1 MIEIDEVTKR
11 FRRNNSG
18 KQTELVVLEDISF
31 NVKDGELVSIIGPSG
46 CGKTTFLK
54 IIAGLEPK
62 TKGSIRLNG
71 KEISSA
77 GKDRGLV
84 FQTFNLFPW
93 MNVQENVEFGLHELR
108 PKERS
113 ERSSRFIKLVG
124 LESFEKYH
132 PHELSGGMQ
141 QRVGIARALAI
152 EPEVLLLDEPLA
164 NVDAQTA
171 EKLIDEFL
179 KIFEITKKT
188 VIYVTHNMDEAI
200 YASDRIVVLSARPGK
215 VKEIYEVNLP
225 KPRWNYEIRSLPEFG
240 ALRYKLRDSL
250 GLAMK

>member
-1 MIEIDEVTKR
+1 M
-11 FRRNNSG
+11 
-18 KQTELVVLEDISF
+18 VLEDISF
-31 NVKDGELVSIIGPSG
+31 SVKDGELVSIIGPSG

-93 MNVQENVEFGLHELR
+93 MNVQENVEFGLYELS

-113 ERSSRFIKLVG
+113 ERSSRFINLVG
-124 LESFEKYH
+124 LVGFEKYH

-188 VIYVTHNMDEAI
+188 VIYVTHNMDESI
-200 YASDRIVVLSARPGK
+200 YASDRIVVLSARPGR

-225 KPRWNYEIRSLPEFG
+225 KPRWKYEIRSLPEFA

>member
-1 MIEIDEVTKR
+1 LIEIDKLTKR
-11 FRRNNSG
+11 FRKNNPEKES
-18 KQTELVVLEDISF
+18 ELVVLEDISF
-31 NVKDGELVSIIGPSG
+31 SIKDGEIVSIIGPSG
-46 CGKTTFLK
+46 CGKTTLLK
-54 IIAGLEPK
+54 IIAGLERK
-62 TKGSIRLNG
+62 TKGSIRLDG

-77 GKDRGLV
+77 GKDRGFV

-93 MNVQENVEFGLHELR
+93 MNVQENVEFGLYELS

-113 ERSSRFIKLVG
+113 ERSSRCINLVG
-124 LESFEKYH
+124 LAGFEKYH
-132 PHELSGGMQ
+132 PHEISGGMQ

-152 EPEVLLLDEPLA
+152 EPKVLLLDEPLA

-188 VIYVTHNMDEAI
+188 VVYVTHNMDESI
-200 YASDRIVVLSARPGK
+200 YVSDRIVVLSARPGK

-225 KPRWNYEIRSLPEFG
+225 KPRWNYEIRSLPEF
-240 ALRYKLRDSL
+240 ATLRYKLRDSL
-250 GLAMK
+250 GLTMK